1 MGFMADS
8 LVLSADGLSKDDS
21 SGILISFL
29 RQRFRVGLVAAAI
42 REPLLND
49 QAPLEAAVLVPIVLR
64 PTGSTMLLTQ
74 RTAHL
79 RDHAGQISFPGGRSE
94 AFDPSP
100 EATALRE
107 ADEEVGLSPHQV
119 EILGRLPAYHTV
131 TGFCITPV
139 VGLVTPPLN
148 LKLDD
153 FEVAEV
159 FEPPLAFLMD
169 AKNHQRHQIEFQG
182 AMREYWAMP
191 WQDRY
196 IWGATAGMLVSLH
209 DFLFNPAADAR

>member
-1 MGFMADS
+1 MGFMANS

-21 SGILISFL
+21 SGTLISFL
-29 RQRFRVGLVAAAI
+29 RQRFRVGSVAAAI

-107 ADEEVGLSPHQV
+107 AEEEVGLSPHQV
-119 EILGRLPAYHTV
+119 EILGRLPVYHTV

-196 IWGATAGMLVSLH
+196 IWGATAGMLISLH
-209 DFLFNPAADAR
+209 DFLFNPAANAG